1 MSELWPRLA
10 SLIGIWGE
18 YSQLF
23 LWVVMPLTTAA
34 FALPLFFAP
43 LTWSRWFQ
51 WRQPG
56 DQDGRNLA
64 RYFGRCLGAFVV
76 IVEALMLRAALT
88 GVGLIF
94 TFQVLIMVA
103 AMMVLVHIR
112 GALEGRQPFIETL
125 EIGMYGGLGLLA
137 VLCFPA

>member
-1 MSELWPRLA
+1 MSEIWPRLA
-10 SLIGIWGE
+10 SFIGMWGE
-18 YSQLF
+18 YSQMF
-23 LWVVMPLTTAA
+23 LWVVMPLTTLIFAA
-34 FALPLFFAP
+34 PLFFAP

-64 RYFGRCLGAFVV
+64 LYFGRCLGAFVL

-88 GVGLIF
+88 GVGLVF
-94 TFQVLIMVA
+94 TFQVLILVA
-103 AMMVLVHIR
+103 LMMVLVHVR

-137 VLCFPA
+137 VFFYPL

>member
-1 MSELWPRLA
+1 MSEIWPRLV
-10 SLIGIWGE
+10 SCIGMWGE
-18 YSQLF
+18 YSQMF
-23 LWVVMPLTTAA
+23 LWVVMPLTTVI

-43 LTWSRWFQ
+43 LAWSRWFQ

-64 RYFGRCLGAFVV
+64 RYFGRCLGAFVL

-88 GVGLIF
+88 GIGLAF
-94 TFQVLIMVA
+94 TFQVLIMVSL
-103 AMMVLVHIR
+103 MMVLVHVR

-137 VLCFPA
+137 VFFFPA

>member
-1 MSELWPRLA
+1 MNDLWLRLV
-10 SLIGIWGE
+10 SCIGMWSE
-18 YSQLF
+18 YSQGF
-23 LWVVMPLTTAA
+23 LWVVMPLTTIA
-34 FALPLFFAP
+34 FALPLFVAP

-64 RYFGRCLGAFVV
+64 RYFGRCLGAFVL

-88 GVGLIF
+88 GIGLVF
-94 TFQVLIMVA
+94 TFQVLILVA
-103 AMMVLVHIR
+103 LMMVLVHVR

-137 VLCFPA
+137 VLFFPA

>member
-1 MSELWPRLA
+1 MNALWLWLV
-10 SLIGIWGE
+10 SCIGIWGE

-23 LWVVMPLTTAA
+23 LWIVMPLTTAV
-34 FALPLFFAP
+34 FALPLFFTP
-43 LTWSRWFQ
+43 LIWSRWFQ

-64 RYFGRCLGAFVV
+64 RYFGRCLGAFVL

-88 GVGLIF
+88 GVGLAF
-94 TFQVLIMVA
+94 TFQVLIAVA
-103 AMMVLVHIR
+103 VMMVLVHIR

-137 VLCFPA
+137 VLFFPA

>member
-1 MSELWPRLA
+1 MSDLLI
-10 SLIGIWGE
+10 SCIGIWGE
-18 YSQLF
+18 HSQTF
-23 LWVVMPLTTAA
+23 LWVIMPLTTLV

-43 LTWSRWFQ
+43 LTWARWFQ

-64 RYFGRCLGAFVV
+64 LYFGRCLGAFVL

-88 GVGLIF
+88 GIGLEF
-94 TFQVLIMVA
+94 TFQVLILVAVMMVA
-103 AMMVLVHIR
+103 VHIR

-137 VLCFPA
+137 VLFFPA

>member
-1 MSELWPRLA
+1 MNETWMRAISC
-10 SLIGIWGE
+10 IGMWGE
-18 YSQLF
+18 YSQMF
-23 LWVVMPLTTAA
+23 LWVVMPVTTAV
-34 FALPLFFAP
+34 FALPLFLAP

-64 RYFGRCLGAFVV
+64 GYFGRCLGAFVL

-88 GVGLIF
+88 GIGLVF
-94 TFQVLIMVA
+94 TFQVLIMVSF
-103 AMMVLVHIR
+103 MMVLVHVR
-112 GALEGRQPFIETL
+112 GAMEGKQPFIETL

-137 VLCFPA
+137 VLFFPA